1 MEFHY
6 FDILSKAQKGYSRLM
21 DPLCKKYSL
30 TRKELDVML
39 FLANNP
45 GKDRAS
51 DIVNG
56 RGLSK
61 SHVSISVTGLEEKGL
76 LLRQE
81 DEEDRRTVHLRL
93 TDRAAP
99 IVETGRIKQKRFFQ
113 YLHNGVTQEQID
125 AIVAFAELV
134 NKNIQNI
141 EEVIE

>member
-1 MEFHY
+1 MEFSY

-21 DPLCKKYSL
+21 DPICKKHDL

-45 GKDRAS
+45 GRDRAV
-51 DIVNG
+51 DIVSG

-76 LLRQE
+76 LLRRE
-81 DEEDRRTVHLRL
+81 DPEDRRTIHLHL
-93 TDRAAP
+93 TAAATP
-99 IVETGRIKQKRFFQ
+99 IVEEGRLRQRRFFA

-125 AIVAFAELV
+125 AIVSFAKMV
-134 NKNIQNI
+134 NENIQNI
-141 EEVIE
+141 EEVID